1 MREPHEYQIANLD
14 GYLIPL
20 GQLPHRLGELDPDA
34 EIVVHCRSG
43 ARSGRAVEMMRA
55 RGFTNAR
62 NLTGG
67 VLAWIDEIDPT
78 QRKY

>member
-1 MREPHEYQIANLD
+1 
-14 GYLIPL
+14 LIPAA
-20 GQLPHRLGELDPDA
+20 QFVQRLGEFDPA
-34 EIVVHCRSG
+34 SEIVIHCKSGGRS
-43 ARSGRAVEMMRA
+43 ARAVEIMKG

-67 VLAWIDEIDPT
+67 VLAWINEIDPS